1 MILLNDCVQLLTS
14 SRALSAFTW
23 RGQATSLSSCTEKGQ
38 WGKDRKGHKSGK
50 EQDKSEVQEERCRV
64 WEVKAIGT
72 EERAQSPLGEWWR
85 KWWDL
90 YLKDFGCL
98 REFNLP
104 HIAEGESHDKS
115 GSVILLVG
123 LQTTSL
129 VQWRHVMHLLLVSD
143 LFLLAWDSHQ
153 ISLHWKTGECI
164 TTTRLSRNCR
174 RMWVL
179 LPEQWTGVVVGLEMQ
194 CVNVGD
200 EIRAARQQQ
209 NLLGVWTFI
218 WLCKTHQG
226 KPPA

>member
-1 MILLNDCVQLLTS
+1 MMILLNDCVQLLTS

-23 RGQATSLSSCTEKGQ
+23 RGQATSLSSCSRKGTMRK
-38 WGKDRKGHKSGK
+38 WKDRKGHRSGK
-50 EQDKSEVQEERCRV
+50 EQDKSEVQGERCTI

-104 HIAEGESHDKS
+104 HIAEGESRDKS

-129 VQWRHVMHLLLVSD
+129 VQWLHVMHLLLTSG

-153 ISLHWKTGECI
+153 ISLHWKTGSVLQLPDWVETARGCECFSQSNGQGLWWDW
-164 TTTRLSRNCR
+164 RCSAS
-174 RMWVL
+174 MWVMRS
-179 LPEQWTGVVVGLEMQ
+179 EQP
-194 CVNVGD
+194 D
-200 EIRAARQQQ
+200 SS
-209 NLLGVWTFI
+209 
-218 WLCKTHQG
+218 KTC
-226 KPPA
+226 